1 MRPLIKG
8 EASFAFKFDSQKN
21 AKAIYEA
28 LVVETDE
35 GPVDRTK
42 SILHLEK
49 DTISLDLEAVDSASM
64 RASVNSYSRWI
75 NMAKSLTEV

>member
-1 MRPLIKG
+1 MIKG
-8 EASFAFKFDSQKN
+8 KASFAFSFDSPKS

-28 LVVETDE
+28 LVVETGE
-35 GPVDRTK
+35 GPVERAKAILRLEED
-42 SILHLEK
+42 SIG
-49 DTISLDLEAVDSASM
+49 LDIEARDSASM